1 MLEHVPELR
10 EVLHYAQDDKALGIL
25 LAHRKLFR
33 HALDPCARI

>member
-1 MLEHVPELR
+1 MLEHVHELR
-10 EVLHYAQDDKALGIL
+10 EVLRYAQDDKALGIL